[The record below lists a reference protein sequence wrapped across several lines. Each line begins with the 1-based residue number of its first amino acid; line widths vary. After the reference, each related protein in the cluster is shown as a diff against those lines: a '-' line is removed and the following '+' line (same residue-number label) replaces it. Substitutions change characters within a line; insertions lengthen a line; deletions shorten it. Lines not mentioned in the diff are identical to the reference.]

1 MEPNYIDRV
10 ELLQIFSAESEENL
24 REMEVGFVQLESTP
38 QDEETLQAIF
48 RGAHTIKG
56 NAAGLGFPAL
66 AKFAHGVEDVL
77 DGLRTG
83 ATVLTTPLAT
93 ILLQAVD
100 ALRQLV
106 TGAVKGNDE
115 LHPDHIELLEDLMIE
130 AGGSAEGIDR
140 REAKR
145 DRRTGAGRRRSD
157 HTHGSRSQTLRV
169 EIEKLDRMLNL
180 TGEIAVARERLS
192 GLLEEEADRPRQI
205 EEILEA
211 HRAADRLFMDL
222 QEEVMKVR
230 MVPLGPTFR
239 QFVRT
244 VRDVATA
251 QGKLAYVELSGEDVD
266 VDMNVIEH
274 LRDPLTHIVRNAVDH
289 GIEAPEKR
297 EALGKD
303 PRGRLSLQA
312 WHEGGSIVIKVQ
324 DDGAGL
330 ERSRVIERA
339 RAMGYGAEFDK
350 LADSELFRLI
360 LEPGFST
367 ASEVTEYSGRGVGM
381 DVVRRN
387 VEALRGAI
395 SIDSR
400 AGVGTTIT
408 IRLPLTLA
416 IIRGFAVGVDE
427 ETYIMPLDAVIEC
440 IEFPRDGSEEFAGR
454 GVINLRGQALPY
466 LRLRDCFRLSG
477 QPTER
482 ENVLVLRYHDQ
493 RVGLVVD
500 RLFGENQ
507 TVIKPLSRTLGDLP
521 GVSGSAILGNGRVAL
536 ILEVE
541 GLLREAL
548 RQSGN

>member
-1 MEPNYIDRV
+1 MEPNFLDRA

-24 REMEVGFVQLESTP
+24 REMEVAFVQLESAP

-48 RGAHTIKG
+48 RAAHTIKG

-83 ATVLTTPLAT
+83 AMVLTTPLAT
-93 ILLQAVD
+93 ILLQTVD

-106 TGAVKGNDE
+106 AAAIKGSDE
-115 LHPDHIELLEDLMIE
+115 LLPEHVELLEDLLVE
-130 AGGSAEGIDR
+130 AGGGQNSDVER
-140 REAKR
+140 RETKKE
-145 DRRTGAGRRRSD
+145 RRTGDGRRRSD
-157 HTHGSRSQTLRV
+157 HTTGTRAQTLRV

-180 TGEIAVARERLS
+180 TGEIAVARERLA
-192 GLLEEEADRPRQI
+192 GLLDETDRAKQI

-211 HRAADRLFMDL
+211 HRAADRLFLDL
-222 QEEVMKVR
+222 QEEVMKIR

-244 VRDVATA
+244 VRDIATA

-289 GIEAPEKR
+289 GIEPPDVR
-297 EALGKD
+297 RALGKD
-303 PRGRLSLQA
+303 QRGRLSLQA

-330 ERSRVIERA
+330 ERTKVIERA
-339 RAMGYGAEFDK
+339 RALGYTADFDK
-350 LADSELFRLI
+350 LADNELFRLI

-367 ASEVTEYSGRGVGM
+367 ASEVTEFSGRGVGM

-387 VEALRGAI
+387 VEALRGVI
-395 SIDSR
+395 SIESR

-440 IEFPRDGSEEFAGR
+440 IEFPRDGSEEFASR

-466 LRLRDCFRLSG
+466 VRLRDCFRLGG
-477 QPTER
+477 QPTDR

-548 RQSGN
+548 RP

>member
-1 MEPNYIDRV
+1 MESHFLDRA

-24 REMEVGFVQLESTP
+24 RDMELAFVQLESSP
-38 QDEETLQAIF
+38 QDDETLQAIF
-48 RGAHTIKG
+48 RAAHTLKG

-66 AKFAHGVEDVL
+66 AKFAHGVEEVL

-83 ATVLTTPLAT
+83 AMVLTTPLAT
-93 ILLQAVD
+93 ILLQTVD
-100 ALRQLV
+100 ALRQL
-106 TGAVKGNDE
+106 AVAAVRGTDE
-115 LHPDHIELLEDLMIE
+115 LLPEHLELLEDLMIE
-130 AGGSAEGIDR
+130 AGGGQSSGAER
-140 REAKR
+140 RDTKKE
-145 DRRTGAGRRRSD
+145 RRADGNQRSD
-157 HTHGSRSQTLRV
+157 QAGTRTPTLRV

-180 TGEIAVARERLS
+180 TGELAVARERLA
-192 GLLEEEADRPRQI
+192 GLLEETDHARQI
-205 EEILEA
+205 EDLLEA

-222 QEEVMKVR
+222 QEEVMKIR

-244 VRDVATA
+244 VRDIATA

-289 GIEAPEKR
+289 GIEGPEARK
-297 EALGKD
+297 ELGKD

-330 ERSRVIERA
+330 ERTKVIERA
-339 RAMGYGAEFDK
+339 RAMGYSADFDK
-350 LADSELFRLI
+350 LADGELFRLI

-367 ASEVTEYSGRGVGM
+367 APEVTEFSGRGVGM

-387 VEALRGAI
+387 VEALRGVI

-400 AGVGTTIT
+400 AGIGTTIT

-440 IEFPRDGSEEFAGR
+440 IEFPRDGGAAFAGR

-466 LRLRDCFRLSG
+466 VRLRDCFRMGG

-541 GLLREAL
+541 GLLRETL
-548 RQSGN
+548 RT

>member
-1 MEPNYIDRV
+1 MESHFLDRA

-24 REMEVGFVQLESTP
+24 RDMELAFVQLESSP

-48 RGAHTIKG
+48 RAAHTLKG

-66 AKFAHGVEDVL
+66 AKFAHGVEEVL

-83 ATVLTTPLAT
+83 AMVLTTPLAT
-93 ILLQAVD
+93 ILLQTVD
-100 ALRQLV
+100 ALRQL
-106 TGAVKGNDE
+106 AVAAVRGTDE
-115 LHPDHIELLEDLMIE
+115 LLPEHLELLEDLMIE
-130 AGGSAEGIDR
+130 AGGGQSSGAER
-140 REAKR
+140 RDTKKE
-145 DRRTGAGRRRSD
+145 RRADGNQRSD
-157 HTHGSRSQTLRV
+157 QAGTRTPTLRV

-180 TGEIAVARERLS
+180 TGELAVARERLA
-192 GLLEEEADRPRQI
+192 GLLEETDHARQI
-205 EEILEA
+205 EDLLEA

-222 QEEVMKVR
+222 QEEVMKIR

-244 VRDVATA
+244 VRDIATA

-289 GIEAPEKR
+289 GIERPEARK
-297 EALGKD
+297 ELGKD

-330 ERSRVIERA
+330 ERTKVIERA
-339 RAMGYGAEFDK
+339 RAMGYSADFDK
-350 LADSELFRLI
+350 LADGELFRLI

-367 ASEVTEYSGRGVGM
+367 APEVTEFSGRGVGM

-387 VEALRGAI
+387 VEALRGVI

-400 AGVGTTIT
+400 AGIGTTIT

-440 IEFPRDGSEEFAGR
+440 IEFPRDGGAAFAGR

-466 LRLRDCFRLSG
+466 VRLRDCFRMGG

-541 GLLREAL
+541 GLLRETL
-548 RQSGN
+548 RT